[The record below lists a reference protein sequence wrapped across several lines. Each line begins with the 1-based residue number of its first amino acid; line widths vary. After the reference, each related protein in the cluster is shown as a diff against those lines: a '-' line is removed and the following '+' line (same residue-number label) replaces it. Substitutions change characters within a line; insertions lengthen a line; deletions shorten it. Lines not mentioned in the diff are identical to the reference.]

1 MDTPPP
7 LPDSVR
13 PAPKASF
20 GTGKILL
27 IIGACFA
34 VLALLGLAVA
44 TIGLAADAGSTLS
57 PDRIA
62 KVLAE
67 RGYPTKYV
75 DRQFEVDGM
84 GRIAVK
90 ELRVY
95 NRGVTPGLF
104 TATER
109 IGGVF
114 YVSSDY
120 TDAQAALI
128 AAAGGARPQRLSG
141 VIYFRPYRD
150 DQPDDLP
157 VEQWLR
163 SFN

>member
-7 LPDSVR
+7 LPSSVQS
-13 PAPKASF
+13 AAKTSF
-20 GTGKILL
+20 GAGKVLL
-27 IIGACFA
+27 IVGACFGA
-34 VLALLGLAVA
+34 LALLGLAVA
-44 TIGLAADAGSTLS
+44 AIGLAADSQSTLT

-62 KVLAE
+62 KVLAD

-75 DRQFEVDGM
+75 DRQFEVEGM

-109 IGGVF
+109 IGGIF

-150 DQPDDLP
+150 DQPDGLP

>member
-1 MDTPPP
+1 
-7 LPDSVR
+7 LG
-13 PAPKASF
+13 A
-20 GTGKILL
+20 GKVLL
-27 IIGACFA
+27 IVGACFGA
-34 VLALLGLAVA
+34 LALLGLAVA
-44 TIGLAADAGSTLS
+44 AIGLAADTQSTLT
-57 PDRIA
+57 PERIA

-120 TDAQAALI
+120 NDAQAALI
-128 AAAGGARPQRLSG
+128 SAAAGARPQRLSG
-141 VIYFRPYRD
+141 VIYFRPYKEG
-150 DQPDDLP
+150 QPDDLP
-157 VEQWLR
+157 VLDWLR
-163 SFN
+163 CFN